1 MRDIANSK
9 LKFSASSIEF
19 IIIENAFLFKKDNIF
34 NLFNFLN

>member
-19 IIIENAFLFKKDNIF
+19 IIIANAFLYKKLIF
-34 NLFNFLN
+34 LIFFLF

>member
-19 IIIENAFLFKKDNIF
+19 IIIENDFYIKS
-34 NLFNFLN
+34 